1 MRDVS
6 NESTDATDNSLPRLL
21 LVEDSKT
28 SARLV
33 TNALRDRYRVLHAH
47 DGAEAWDV
55 LARNDRIDLIIT
67 DIQMPNM
74 NGHELL
80 SKIRASDSPET
91 RALPVIVMTTAD
103 DTADR
108 DRAFASGAND
118 FIYKPV
124 DVVELQARVAVHQKL
139 ATTIR
144 ELEASRRRLTEQA
157 MTDPLTKLRNR
168 RAFTEV
174 SSHHSMLAKRHGSEL
189 SVVALDIDHFKQ
201 VNDTHG
207 HSGGDEALKAVAR
220 TIAETIRG
228 SDIPA
233 RVGGEEFMILLPNT
247 GRVGAGII
255 AERVRSAIER
265 TPVRIGDVDVPLTLS
280 GGVASFG
287 QDGEDFERL
296 IDIADKRLYLAKQKG
311 RNRIVLR
318 DAKASAE
325 PEVTSPD

>member
-1 MRDVS
+1 ML
-6 NESTDATDNSLPRLL
+6 NEQTEPTDNPLPRLL

-28 SARLV
+28 SAALV
-33 TNALRDRYRVLHAH
+33 TSALRDRYRVLHAR
-47 DGAEAWDV
+47 DGVEAWDA
-55 LARNDRIDLIIT
+55 LSRNDAIDLIIT

-74 NGHELL
+74 NGHDLL
-80 SKIRASDSPET
+80 LKIRSSDAPET
-91 RALPVIVMTTAD
+91 KALPVIVMTTAD

-108 DRAFASGAND
+108 DRAFANGAND

-157 MTDPLTKLRNR
+157 MTDALTKLKNR

-174 SSHHSMLAKRHGSEL
+174 SAHHFMLAKRHNAEL
-189 SVVALDIDHFKQ
+189 SLVAFDIDHFKRI
-201 VNDTHG
+201 NDTHG
-207 HSGGDEALKAVAR
+207 HGGGDQALKAVAR
-220 TIAETIRG
+220 IITDTIRG

-247 GRVGAGII
+247 GRIGAGII
-255 AERVRSAIER
+255 AERVRTAIER
-265 TPVRIGDVDVPLTLS
+265 TPMRVGDVDVTVTLS
-280 GGVASFG
+280 GGVASLG
-287 QDGEDFERL
+287 ADGSDFEQL

-325 PEVTSPD
+325 PEITNPD